1 MDEEILSLFYKINF
15 LLFNSIIKRL
25 TSKSMNFDVNTI
37 QKKKKKKKKKKEKK
51 NIYLIFFI
59 FNFYNLFLHYVIT
72 HNKHLMLYKYLSEF
86 SSNTWVL
93 DDYLSLIHIIQ
104 LSFDGIEISIKN
116 LAP

>member
-25 TSKSMNFDVNTI
+25 TSKTMNFDVNTI
-37 QKKKKKKKKKKEKK
+37 QKKKKKKEKK

-86 SSNTWVL
+86 SSNT
-93 DDYLSLIHIIQ
+93 
-104 LSFDGIEISIKN
+104 
-116 LAP
+116 